1 MHRICV
7 PGFIIQGTGQ
17 KRRPQSKCGCKM
29 HHRYGQ
35 GFRPNMQFA
44 PLCQMHGGGGRE
56 KMQRV
61 ATMAQFAQ
69 PNRTIFRLA
78 QWRIGMLSRNGIT
91 IKRAPPAQ
99 LILFFV
105 LWRDRAAMDVRST
118 AKGDML
124 HQQSQSIG
132 IYLIGTD
139 RITVF
144 DIRPLLNPLRCT

>member
-17 KRRPQSKCGCKM
+17 KRCPQSECGCKM

-44 PLCQMHGGGGRE
+44 SLCQMHGDGGRE

-61 ATMAQFAQ
+61 ATVAQPAQ

-78 QWRIGMLSRNGIT
+78 QWRIGMLSRNGFA
-91 IKRAPPAQ
+91 IKHAPPARFFILKLYHFITISLTNFSLCCGGIEQRRMFVQRQRATGCTDKANQ
-99 LILFFV
+99 LEYI
-105 LWRDRAAMDVRST
+105 
-118 AKGDML
+118 
-124 HQQSQSIG
+124 
-132 IYLIGTD
+132 
-139 RITVF
+139 
-144 DIRPLLNPLRCT
+144 

>member
-7 PGFIIQGTGQ
+7 PGFIIQRIGQ
-17 KRRPQSKCGCKM
+17 KRCPQSECGCKM

-44 PLCQMHGGGGRE
+44 SLCQMHGDGGRE

-61 ATMAQFAQ
+61 ATVAQFAQ

-78 QWRIGMLSRNGIT
+78 QWCIGMLSRNGFAIKNAPTARFFYSRTLSLHHYIT
-91 IKRAPPAQ
+91 YQ
-99 LILFFV
+99 LFFV

-118 AKGDML
+118 AKGDRL
-124 HQQSQSIG
+124 H
-132 IYLIGTD
+132 
-139 RITVF
+139 R
-144 DIRPLLNPLRCT
+144 